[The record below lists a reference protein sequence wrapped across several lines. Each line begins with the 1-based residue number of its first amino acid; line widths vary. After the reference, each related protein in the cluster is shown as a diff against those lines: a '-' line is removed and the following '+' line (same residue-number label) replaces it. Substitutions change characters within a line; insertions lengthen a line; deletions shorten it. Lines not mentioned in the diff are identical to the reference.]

1 MTVAKSRGRRGGDAR
16 TGEAILAVARAQFAA
31 HGYARTTIR
40 LVAREAGVD
49 PALVM
54 YFHGSKRELFLAA
67 AAVPF
72 DTAQLVDELVA
83 GDRETVGLRLARYLL
98 DTLDTEP
105 ARSVFLARV
114 RGAATEPEAA
124 ALVRDRITQEVV
136 GPLVHRLEVEQ
147 PALRAGLTSAQ
158 LFGWMVARWLVEI
171 EALCALSTA
180 EAAALIG
187 PVLQRHLVEPL
198 PTGAA
203 AG

>member
-1 MTVAKSRGRRGGDAR
+1 MSVTKSRGRRGGDAR
-16 TGEAILAVARAQFAA
+16 TNEAIVAVARTQFAQR
-31 HGYARTTIR
+31 GYARTTIR
-40 LVAREAGVD
+40 SVATEAGVD

-67 AAVPF
+67 AAIPF
-72 DTAQLVDELVA
+72 DTAALVDELVA
-83 GDRETVGLRLARYLL
+83 GDRKTVGLRLARYLL

-136 GPLVHRLEVEQ
+136 GPLVHRLEVDH